1 MAAIEVRN
9 LSFTYPT
16 GERKALEDVSFDV
29 DSSEF
34 VVVCGKSGCGKS
46 TLLRQLKK
54 NLVPYGEKDGGAY
67 YEGIDITELEDRVN
81 ASEIGFVQQN
91 PDNQIVTDK
100 VWHELAFGLESLGLD
115 NASIKRRVAE
125 MASFFDIQT
134 WFRKDVSELSGG
146 QKQLLNLASIMVM
159 QPKVLILDEPTS
171 QLDPIA
177 ASEFL
182 KVIYR
187 INRELG
193 TTVIISEHRLEELF
207 TMADRVMVMDS
218 GKILTMDTPWKVGDY
233 LAGNS
238 PKERHPM
245 FYGLPA
251 VMKIY
256 YQCKTAGVP
265 GFTKDGKEI
274 APLTI
279 RDGRLWLEEILGQR
293 SFKPPEDRAQQR
305 VENEINENNNKK
317 EGIIT
322 AKNLWFR
329 YDRNTQD
336 VLRGLNLQA
345 GEAELFCL
353 LGGNGVGK
361 TTTLKALSGQ
371 ILPQSGSITIDGKK
385 VQKNNLK
392 ELFHGTL
399 AMVPQNPQALFT
411 ELSVEEELL
420 EAVYYLK
427 MPDEVKVEKIEK
439 MLSLMEIEH
448 LRNAHPYDLSGGEQ
462 QRLALGKI
470 LLLEP
475 KILLLDE
482 PTKGLDPFFK
492 ITLAGVFKKLT
503 QAGVTIFMVSHDVE
517 FCAEY
522 ADHCAMAFD
531 GDVVSVGTPTEFFAG
546 NNFYTTAA
554 NRVARRWFPKAVTW
568 EEVAKWVEWAMTTSN

>member
-54 NLVPYGEKDGGAY
+54 NLVPYGEKEGGAY